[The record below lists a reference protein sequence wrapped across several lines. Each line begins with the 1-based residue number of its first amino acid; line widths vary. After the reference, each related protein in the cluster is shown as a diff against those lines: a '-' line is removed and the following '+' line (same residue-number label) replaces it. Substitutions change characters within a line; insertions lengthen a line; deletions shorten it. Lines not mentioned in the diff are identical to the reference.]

1 MKHLSPR
8 SYPWIVLAVAVAI
21 RVWTLLDALRA
32 PFWKVPL
39 VDELAYLQTAARIL
53 QHQPPPLGAYY
64 TAPGYAWILGAVLAL
79 GLDPQIVKF
88 TQLLVG
94 IASAWMVY
102 RLTARWFSPREGL
115 VAGLLWALYPSALFH
130 ELLLLKPT
138 FTVALVVGA
147 LLLMSSVPRDGLGG
161 KERWSRTVGAGL
173 LLGLATLLRGET
185 LLVGLIL
192 AGVLA
197 RTLRRRRLAWTV
209 ALGLLAGQA
218 AVVAVPTAL
227 NLARGAG
234 PVVVAYSGG
243 VNFYIGNHPGADGGY
258 LPLIPDRSDARV
270 EERDA
275 VELARRRMGRPLDA
289 AAVSRFWSEEG
300 LRFWREHPGD
310 AVALTVRKLALLWS
324 PQEIADVLSR
334 RLASRWV
341 RSLRNPVIGGGLVLP
356 LALVGLVLSW
366 RRRQAWLA
374 RGYLLASEAALVP
387 FFLFE
392 RFRLPMI
399 AGAVVPLAA
408 HAVVRAWDAARSRQ
422 WKGLVTAVLAT
433 AVVGA
438 ALSIV
443 QLICTFVIMSVYTR
457 LQARAAVPLNL
468 RPAAATQQRPGTW
481 RARLIVWLS
490 IGGLLL
496 LLLTPLLS
504 LVGRSFTLEGQPT
517 VRYYEALFTNPTQ
530 SYFYTPPA
538 EAIRNSLLVAGAT
551 VTLAVALGLVSAY
564 LLVGPPNLAQAVLDP
579 LLMLP
584 LGASAVTLGLG
595 YIRALDQPPLNLRA
609 SPLLL
614 PLAHTLVAFPFVVR
628 SLLPALRGM
637 NPHWREAAGVLGASP
652 PRIVREIELP
662 IVSRALLVGAVFAF
676 TISMG
681 EFGAT
686 LLLAR
691 PDFPTMPI
699 VIYRLLGAQGALNQ
713 GQGLAMSSLL
723 MLVCTVGFILIERFR
738 LGEIGEF

>member
-1 MKHLSPR
+1 VKHLSPR

-443 QLICTFVIMSVYTR
+443 HLDREDVVLRVNVGSMLLEAGRYEEALEEFE
-457 LQARAAVPLNL
+457 AVRRQEPSAWRVEMNI
-468 RPAAATQQRPGTW
+468 AATLAAMGCDGEAVQTLRSVLEKLYAEG
-481 RARLIVWLS
+481 RATGHPVVAEIVQCHELA
-490 IGGLLL
+490 GD
-496 LLLTPLLS
+496 
-504 LVGRSFTLEGQPT
+504 
-517 VRYYEALFTNPTQ
+517 
-530 SYFYTPPA
+530 
-538 EAIRNSLLVAGAT
+538 LLVRMRHLEDARRQYDA
-551 VTLAVALGLVSAY
+551 
-564 LLVGPPNLAQAVLDP
+564 
-579 LLMLP
+579 
-584 LGASAVTLGLG
+584 
-595 YIRALDQPPLNLRA
+595 
-609 SPLLL
+609 
-614 PLAHTLVAFPFVVR
+614 
-628 SLLPALRGM
+628 ALRWKPGDE
-637 NPHWREAAGVLGASP
+637 R
-652 PRIVREIELP
+652 
-662 IVSRALLVGAVFAF
+662 LLRKRRSIDPG
-676 TISMG
+676 SMG
-681 EFGAT
+681 EA
-686 LLLAR
+686 
-691 PDFPTMPI
+691 
-699 VIYRLLGAQGALNQ
+699 
-713 GQGLAMSSLL
+713 GQGGPDRIGSRVDEIRRREDGIDQQEERPEGRTAREEGRGPEASSHGDEHGP
-723 MLVCTVGFILIERFR
+723 TG
-738 LGEIGEF
+738 